1 MWQGLKVSLLA
12 GRVLPSFALTCK
24 PFPALGE
31 EMFQLARL
39 SKQCL
44 CSPPDGSSKKTKQ
57 LLYLLWCIR
66 RGKGNFAK
74 ETKHYALK
82 FSPSH
87 PNTPKYVFR
96 KGKANNYRCISLT
109 TSHVSLVV
117 HCYDLFHFLCLICDR
132 VSGLIFL
139 HTDNMIPHVS
149 LYSIF
154 WNHQTCC
161 VLAPIILPPCFLFSP
176 SSCCTLQDGLRWGN
190 PHPSIHTLY
199 DICGWFCRINW
210 WYSSFVWGILFPT
223 LFLRFPTDLSCDLAC
238 SNESSLTPTLSA
250 TRGRC
255 WNGRRHGMLMYSGW
269 TSRANTRTRWPSSWC
284 AAASSMSAV
293 ASRMIRHHR
302 RQGRHGMFIFT
313 LSTHL

>member
-12 GRVLPSFALTCK
+12 GRVLPSFALTGK

-82 FSPSH
+82 FSLSH
-87 PNTPKYVFR
+87 PNTPKYVFW

-117 HCYDLFHFLCLICDR
+117 HCYDLFHFLRLIYDR

-154 WNHQTCC
+154 FGTTKPVVCLSRSFFHR
-161 VLAPIILPPCFLFSP
+161 V
-176 SSCCTLQDGLRWGN
+176 
-190 PHPSIHTLY
+190 
-199 DICGWFCRINW
+199 
-210 WYSSFVWGILFPT
+210 SSFPPPLVALFRMAWGRQSPPFDSYSVWYLWLIL
-223 LFLRFPTDLSCDLAC
+223 
-238 SNESSLTPTLSA
+238 
-250 TRGRC
+250 
-255 WNGRRHGMLMYSGW
+255 
-269 TSRANTRTRWPSSWC
+269 
-284 AAASSMSAV
+284 
-293 ASRMIRHHR
+293 
-302 RQGRHGMFIFT
+302 
-313 LSTHL
+313 